1 MFGIGLPEMIVIAI
15 VALVFIGPKNLP
27 GVLRS
32 VGRGLVQLKRATN
45 EVRTTVQDEMD
56 QIEREI
62 DLKDVREAAT
72 DLKKDFDGVK
82 SGLDPLSMNRIS
94 SGEQLEAVA
103 DVMDEQEKKK
113 SDSEKTSDKAKS
125 AETVADSSSST
136 AKDTS
141 VSDLSGASKTK
152 EECFSN
158 GCSVVCRLCPAIA
171 DALSYFPGNA
181 PTHPR
186 KPCAFGRVVPDRVP
200 SRAGD
205 LHLIQEDRG
214 SAGSGFQEP
223 WSEIH
228 RASLPAFLSEA

>member
-113 SDSEKTSDKAKS
+113 TESEKTADNAKQ
-125 AETVADSSSST
+125 ADTAADSSSNT

-152 EECFSN
+152 E
-158 GCSVVCRLCPAIA
+158 PA
-171 DALSYFPGNA
+171 SQ
-181 PTHPR
+181 
-186 KPCAFGRVVPDRVP
+186 V
-200 SRAGD
+200 
-205 LHLIQEDRG
+205 
-214 SAGSGFQEP
+214 
-223 WSEIH
+223 
-228 RASLPAFLSEA
+228 